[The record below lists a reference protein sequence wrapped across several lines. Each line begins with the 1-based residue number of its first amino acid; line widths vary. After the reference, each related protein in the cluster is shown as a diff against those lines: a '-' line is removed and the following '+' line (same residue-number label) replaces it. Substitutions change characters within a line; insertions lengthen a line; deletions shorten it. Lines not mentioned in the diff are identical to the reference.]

1 MKRRVSLPVD
11 RTFDDRSAARGEFG
25 RVVLAMRL
33 VGCLAILGA
42 ALSVTLNACA
52 QNGKPSEAAKTQE
65 TAAPLSHDLSG
76 VWMQYPQGDLPGTPG
91 MNTVNERFRPPLTP
105 WGQARLDAARPL
117 VGPKAVAGEENS
129 PTLRCDPDGPPKVL
143 NHPNPFEIVQIPGR
157 MFMFFEEQHIWR
169 TIWAD
174 GRELPKEPD
183 PSYLGYAV
191 GKWEGDTFIV
201 ETTGFN
207 DKVWADAYGD
217 PRSEQTHLTERYRR
231 LNHDT
236 LELQVTIDDP
246 KSYTKVWVSPPKL
259 HKLEPK
265 WEIAEWFCAS
275 SELQTYDKDVRKPSG
290 GAATPPSK

>member
-1 MKRRVSLPVD
+1 MKHRASLSARRTLD
-11 RTFDDRSAARGEFG
+11 RHARACGNLRRKILEMH
-25 RVVLAMRL
+25 LA
-33 VGCLAILGA
+33 GFIAILGA
-42 ALSVTLNACA
+42 ALAMATTTFA
-52 QNGKPSEAAKTQE
+52 QVGKPSEAAKTQD
-65 TAAPLSHDLSG
+65 AALSHDLSG

-105 WGQARLDAARPL
+105 WGQSRLDAARPL

-174 GRELPKEPD
+174 GRALPKDPD
-183 PSYLGYAV
+183 PSYLGYAI
-191 GKWEGDTFIV
+191 GKWEGDTFVV
-201 ETTGFN
+201 ETVGFN

-217 PRSEQTHLTERYRR
+217 PRSEQARVTERYRR

-259 HKLEPK
+259 HKLEAG
-265 WEIAEWFCAS
+265 WEIAEWFCAAD
-275 SELQTYDKDVRKPSG
+275 EDKAYDEVVRKPAG
-290 GAATPPSK
+290 VVPSSK